1 MARMLRSAL
10 GGTWHHVMNR
20 GARRLPV
27 FGDDADRLAFLGL
40 LADSVTTAEVRVH
53 AYALMPNHFHLLVEA
68 EVPKLSAAM
77 KGLTG
82 RYAQRFNIKY
92 GYDGPLFRSRYRSK
106 PVHDDAHLSATLR
119 YIHRN
124 PIVDGPATPEA
135 FRWTSHLAY
144 TDEVRRPRWL
154 TTTRLLDRFPSRA
167 AYIDFVL
174 DATERTASG
183 PPFAPTARRR
193 PQMLRP
199 TDVEVA
205 LGVDSDSELAV
216 VRCGGRGVRNDVR
229 LALLYLASLHTAVP
243 MDDLCQRYGYGSVA
257 VARSAVARARRRLLR
272 DPIFAELV
280 DHASARLGRPS
291 TAAEKVWV
299 SDP

>member
-1 MARMLRSAL
+1 
-10 GGTWHHVMNR
+10 MNR

-27 FGDDADRLAFLGL
+27 FGDEADRHAFLGL
-40 LADSVTTAEVRVH
+40 LGDAVTTAGVQLH

-68 EVPKLSAAM
+68 EVPDLATVM

-106 PVHDDAHLSATLR
+106 PVHDDVHLAATLR

-124 PIVDGPATPEA
+124 PIVDGKTTRET

-144 TDEVRRPRWL
+144 SGEVRRPRWL
-154 TTTRLLDRFPSRA
+154 TTAGLLERFPSRT
-167 AYIDFVL
+167 AYVDFVA
-174 DATERTASG
+174 DPAERTATD
-183 PPFAPTARRR
+183 PPFAPTARRQ

-205 LGVDSDSELAV
+205 LGVDSESELAV
-216 VRCGGRGVRNDVR
+216 VRRGGRGVRNDVR
-229 LALLYLASLHTAVP
+229 LAVLYLASLHTAVP
-243 MDDLCQRYGYGSVA
+243 MDDLCRRYGYRSVP
-257 VARSAVARARRRLLR
+257 VARSAVARARRRLAN
-272 DPIFAELV
+272 DPGFAGLV
-280 DHASARLGRPS
+280 EHAIARLGRPPMS
-291 TAAEKVWV
+291 AEKALGEKVWV